1 MAEVRRAS
9 MARQSLSELRTAVTM
24 GPPYDEAL
32 LAVLQS
38 DSRAGGRALYARC
51 LQRRARVKS
60 EQDRLD
66 AMLQFER
73 EAWANGFGR
82 VAGVDEAGRGPVAG
96 PIVAAAVVLRK
107 RGPSQVSP
115 RDGTVPVLSGLD
127 DSKRLSPR
135 QREDL
140 FARLQEDGHSIGI
153 AVVDAVIID
162 RNGIQSANY
171 AAMAQAVADLSPP
184 PGFLLVDGFT
194 IHGCSLPQKRLVKG
208 DRRSRPP
215 ASSRRSHATGSWMN
229 STGATLNMGSPNT
242 RATLPGTIWMRW
254 NAWGRVRRTARVLH
268 RLPDHW
274 KRDTCFSKLIVIS
287 CRLLVLLKGFWVY
300 ATVLHGC
307 GTGAGRLRQHVADGF
322 G

>member
-1 MAEVRRAS
+1 

-208 DRRSRPP
+208 DRRSQSIAA
-215 ASSRRSHATGSWMN
+215 ASIVAKVTRDWIMDEFDRRYPEYGFAKH
-229 STGATLNMGSPNT
+229 
-242 RATLPGTIWMRW
+242 
-254 NAWGRVRRTARVLH
+254 
-268 RLPDHW
+268 
-274 KRDTCFSKLIVIS
+274 
-287 CRLLVLLKGFWVY
+287 KGY
-300 ATVLHGC
+300 ATRDHLDAVERLGPCPAHRKSFAPIARSLE
-307 GTGAGRLRQHVADGF
+307 TGHLF
-322 G
+322 